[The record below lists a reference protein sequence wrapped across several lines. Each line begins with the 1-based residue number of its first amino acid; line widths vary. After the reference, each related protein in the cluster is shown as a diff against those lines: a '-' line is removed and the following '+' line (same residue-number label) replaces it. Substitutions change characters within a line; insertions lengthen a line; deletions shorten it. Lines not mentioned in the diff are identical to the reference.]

1 MKPIEFRG
9 LNYYT
14 EYSST
19 GIYEHGLCKEVCF
32 GPVFRAAN
40 GMKGDPRYGK
50 YEMVVFKSR
59 EKVDKSYNNFCYV
72 DIAQY
77 MKYLLDVVD
86 FEYSIK
92 NNDNVYTIIM
102 TITAPPML
110 HIFLLTC
117 VRYLYEYPYNVILYD
132 AMRIKELNMCEGFNI
147 NDLYN
152 LVCKSC
158 FSDADSLH
166 AIPSGGS
173 SLMSRLSKKDIWNRS
188 ISCKSL
194 NSFYPYLRKNLYK
207 DQNFRSLIIE
217 NQHNTFF
224 KRLPIYLE
232 NYNFILQNE

>member
-19 GIYEHGLCKEVCF
+19 GIYEHGLYKEVCF
-32 GPVFRAAN
+32 GPVFRAAC
-40 GMKGDPRYGK
+40 GMNSDSRYGK
-50 YEMVVFKSR
+50 YKMIVYKSR
-59 EKVDKSYNNFCYV
+59 EKNNQSFNNFCYV
-72 DIAQY
+72 DIDKY

-86 FEYSIK
+86 FEYSIE
-92 NNDNVYTIIM
+92 NNKDIYTITM

-158 FSDADSLH
+158 FSYADSLH
-166 AIPSGGS
+166 AIPSMGS
-173 SLMSRLSKKDIWNRS
+173 SLMSRLSKKDIWNKS
-188 ISCKSL
+188 IVCKTL
-194 NSFYPYLRKNLYK
+194 NNYYPYLKKNKYK
-207 DQNFRSLIIE
+207 ETKFTSLIIE